1 MGGVGWEA
9 IACQAITR
17 FIVALCSSPSMLV
30 ASLRPLRGP
39 SGIDGACAQRGL
51 CACVM
56 ASHEGGLGGVS
67 AARTVVF

>member
-1 MGGVGWEA
+1 
-9 IACQAITR
+9 
-17 FIVALCSSPSMLV
+17 MLV

-67 AARTVVF
+67 AARTV